1 MATKFIQH
9 FPKPLLH
16 DLVNGRWLPIVG
28 SGMSRNAI
36 LPSDKNMPLWN
47 ELGKQLAEVL
57 QDYEYVNAIDAISA
71 YAYEFGRPKLI
82 ETLSDLLFTDDSQ
95 PGEVHR
101 AFCSAPFDIVCTTN
115 FDFLLERQYELGT
128 ISCTPI
134 TNESQLSVNL
144 PNSTIALLKLHGDLN
159 HPNQLVVTEEDYD
172 KFLEKSPVFATYLS
186 NLLITR
192 TAVLIGY
199 SLDDPDFR
207 QIWQVVGER
216 LGNMRRLAYVLSVGA
231 RPSDISRFERR
242 GVKVINL
249 PGSKAR
255 VGDILAS
262 TFVELRDHW
271 HENIVAGS
279 HVVEEEPLR
288 ELSLPADS
296 ATRLCY
302 FSLPLSAQPF
312 YRGRV
317 FPIVREVGLVPLT
330 ADELVSPGGSLVAR
344 IDALLTRSHL
354 VVIDASNQHALREA
368 RILSTRIGPKRLL
381 IIIEQGA
388 FIPIDVEFAR
398 VLYRPSLTT
407 IDVQHFLSNL
417 EEWFS
422 EEAKEYEPRLVN
434 EVQRLLS
441 AREYRS
447 AVISAITHLETT
459 LRARLDYPMS
469 RGQRF
474 ISIRNL
480 LEAAADQ
487 QLLGGYEVKQITE
500 WLKVRN
506 DAVHSKKAV
515 SARLAREIVS
525 GCEDIRRMLTG

>member
-1 MATKFIQH
+1 M
-9 FPKPLLH
+9 
-16 DLVNGRWLPIVG
+16 
-28 SGMSRNAI
+28 
-36 LPSDKNMPLWN
+36 
-47 ELGKQLAEVL
+47 
-57 QDYEYVNAIDAISA
+57 
-71 YAYEFGRPKLI
+71 
-82 ETLSDLLFTDDSQ
+82 
-95 PGEVHR
+95 
-101 AFCSAPFDIVCTTN
+101 
-115 FDFLLERQYELGT
+115 
-128 ISCTPI
+128 
-134 TNESQLSVNL
+134 
-144 PNSTIALLKLHGDLN
+144 
-159 HPNQLVVTEEDYD
+159 
-172 KFLEKSPVFATYLS
+172 
-186 NLLITR
+186 
-192 TAVLIGY
+192 
-199 SLDDPDFR
+199 
-207 QIWQVVGER
+207 
-216 LGNMRRLAYVLSVGA
+216 
-231 RPSDISRFERR
+231 
-242 GVKVINL
+242 
-249 PGSKAR
+249 
-255 VGDILAS
+255 
-262 TFVELRDHW
+262 ELRDHW

-296 ATRLCY
+296 ATRLCF
-302 FSLPLSAQPF
+302 FSLPWSAQPF
-312 YRGRV
+312 YRSRV

-354 VVIDASNQHALREA
+354 VVIDASNEHALREA
-368 RILSTRIGPKRLL
+368 RMLSTRIGPKRLL

-388 FIPIDVEFAR
+388 FVSIDVKFAR

-407 IDVQHFLSNL
+407 IDVHHFLSNL

-469 RGQRF
+469 RGKRF

-487 QLLGGYEVKQITE
+487 RLLGGYEVKQIAE

-515 SARLAREIVS
+515 SARLARVIVS
-525 GCEDIRRMLTG
+525 GCEDITRKLTG